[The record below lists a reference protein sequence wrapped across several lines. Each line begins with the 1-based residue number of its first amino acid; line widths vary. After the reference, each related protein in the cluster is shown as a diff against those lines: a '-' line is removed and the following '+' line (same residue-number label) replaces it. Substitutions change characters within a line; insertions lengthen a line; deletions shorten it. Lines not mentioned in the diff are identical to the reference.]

1 MPIPPPTKL
10 RRLTGDHRYAIV
22 SVEPATEPG
31 TFMVRVARGLVKSEL
46 HDGTT
51 YGPYPEA
58 DLQVPFD
65 MAVQQLV
72 EEGFHESVAGWSQ
85 IDRLQGNDPTERCRG
100 AIRVMWRQNK
110 AAVDPLLDLAE
121 KAIQANRGEA
131 CIYID
136 ALGRLGDPRAIPLA
150 RRMAEKKNLSRRRSG
165 VEALRN
171 LGDKEGL
178 AAARQRGFERL
189 PPAVQQALQG
199 IDESDE
205 KSDAVGVLVDAAKT
219 CDGRRLGLIADVLYE
234 AATPVTVAAAR
245 RILAYSTIERPH
257 VWRYAKSVL
266 KRSMLRRDA
275 RTFGF
280 LVHAIEHAAGKS
292 HGTVATIKSGFD
304 GQKKAM
310 RVFGKGTQR
319 WIRRAAWRHLKDIA
333 MYEPHRYARTC
344 AEILVH
350 YNVTDMRKPQG
361 LVGAY
366 GHCYLLGRVLWS
378 GGDRV
383 KLKSQTLRWAF
394 RSWNKTAKKPGV
406 REEAFP
412 ELWDAGREAYLRV
425 LAGAKLPEVFQFG
438 LDGVVRNPEV
448 LQHASVKQLLK
459 LLQAKTELTQGTPLV
474 DLVCK
479 ELSRRFDPNAPDF
492 GLIGLLLASPSSS
505 VVPVREM
512 LREWLSASAGLWT
525 RDEQHVF
532 QFPRAADAGLRSH
545 VAKLLVQTLKADA
558 ALRSKIAPGVLAI
571 LREEETQPG
580 QNAAF
585 ATIARQAL
593 VNELG
598 GLMDLPQLLEWLD
611 HGSMSGRAVAGALL
625 AARPDAVEALGLERI
640 VSMANDEVAAVRFA
654 AQGILRQAV
663 PQLQK
668 SPAPLY
674 ALAESDWKD
683 TRDVAFGILRD
694 DIDIVALG
702 LEGII
707 GLCDSNDPDV
717 EELGREL
724 VVKHFENLDE
734 EEVLFRLSEHP
745 SQKMRLFALGLMHV
759 HLRGGYV
766 PLARLERYF
775 RAVLFDAWPSRRLKY
790 GAVELL
796 LRRGMQDENQAAF
809 AAKLFDEI
817 LRTNTKGDFD
827 RVAFALACLQ
837 VKFPSI
843 ETDLKMQPSQAPEAA
858 E

>member
-1 MPIPPPTKL
+1 MAIPPKKL

-46 HDGTT
+46 NDGTT

-65 MAVQQLV
+65 MAVKQLTD
-72 EEGFHESVAGWSQ
+72 EGFHEIVAGWSQ
-85 IDRLQGNDPTERCRG
+85 LERLTSNDPTERVRG
-100 AIRVMWRQNK
+100 AIRLMWRQNK

-121 KAIQANRGEA
+121 KAVQGNRGEA
-131 CIYID
+131 CIYVD
-136 ALGRLGDPRAIPLA
+136 ALGRLGDPRAIPIA
-150 RRMAEKKNLSRRRSG
+150 RRLAEKKNLSRRRSG

-189 PPAVQQALQG
+189 PPPVQQALQG

-205 KSDAVGVLVDAAKT
+205 GSSAVEALVDAAKT
-219 CDGRRLGLIADVLYE
+219 CDGRRFGLIADVLYE
-234 AATPVTVAAAR
+234 AGTPVTVAAAR
-245 RILAYSTIERPH
+245 RILAHATIERPH
-257 VWRYAKSVL
+257 IWRYAKSVL
-266 KRSMLRRDA
+266 KRAMLRRDA

-280 LVHAIEHAAGKS
+280 LVHAIERAAGKS

-310 RVFGKGTQR
+310 RVFSKGTQR
-319 WIRRAAWRHLKDIA
+319 WVRRACWRHLKDIA
-333 MYEPHRYARTC
+333 MYEPHRYARTA
-344 AEILVH
+344 AEVIVH
-350 YNVTDMRKPQG
+350 YNTTDMRKPQG

-366 GHCYLLGRVLWS
+366 GHCYLLGRILWS

-394 RSWNKTAKKPGV
+394 RTWSKTEKKPGV

-438 LDGVVRNPEV
+438 LDGIVRNPEV
-448 LQHASVKQLLK
+448 LQHASVKQLTK
-459 LLQAKTELTQGTPLV
+459 LLGAKDNLTQGTPLI

-479 ELSRRFDPNAPDF
+479 ELSRRFDPNQPDF
-492 GLIGLLLASPSSS
+492 GLVMLLLASPSSNR
-505 VVPVREM
+505 VPVREM
-512 LREWLSASAGLWT
+512 VKQWLTASAGLWT
-525 RDEQHVF
+525 KNEQYVF
-532 QFPRAADAGLRSH
+532 GFPRAVDAGLRSH
-545 VAKLLVQTLKADA
+545 VAKLLITAFQSDSTL
-558 ALRSKIAPGVLAI
+558 RNEYAPGMLAI
-571 LREEETQPG
+571 LQQPETEPG

-593 VNELG
+593 IAEMGALI
-598 GLMDLPQLLEWLD
+598 DLPDLLKWLD
-611 HGSMSGRAVAGALL
+611 EGSTSGRAVAGALL
-625 AARPDAVEALGLERI
+625 AARPDAVEALGLQRI
-640 VSMANDEVAAVRFA
+640 VAMANDEVAAVRFA
-654 AQGILRQAV
+654 AQGILRQAI
-663 PQLQK
+663 PQLQTN
-668 SPAPLY
+668 PAPLY
-674 ALAESDWKD
+674 ALAESDWSD
-683 TRDVAFGILRD
+683 TRDVAFQILRD

-724 VVKHFENLDE
+724 VVKHFESLNA

-790 GAVELL
+790 GVVELL
-796 LRRGMQDENQAAF
+796 LRRGMNDENQGAF

-843 ETDLKMQPSQAPEAA
+843 ETELKMQTSQPEAA